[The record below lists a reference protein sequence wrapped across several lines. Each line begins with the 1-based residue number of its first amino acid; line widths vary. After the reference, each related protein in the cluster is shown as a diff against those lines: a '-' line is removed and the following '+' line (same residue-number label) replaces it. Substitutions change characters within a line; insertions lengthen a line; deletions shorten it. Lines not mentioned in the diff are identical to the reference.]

1 MTTPTVS
8 LVDVS
13 TYLPENRVSA
23 EYYANF
29 AGTDELREDLMFRA
43 PEYRHHVDK
52 DKSTFHECGNLFAAI
67 NDGQLTKGDVVMMA
81 GFAHAGDFAGTG
93 AVRWGGRT
101 K

>member
-29 AGTDELREDLMFRA
+29 AGD
-43 PEYRHHVDK
+43 
-52 DKSTFHECGNLFAAI
+52 FAA
-67 NDGQLTKGDVVMMA
+67 A
-81 GFAHAGDFAGTG
+81 A
-93 AVRWGGRT
+93 AVRRGGRT

>member
-13 TYLPENRVSA
+13 TNRPENRVSA
-23 EYYANF
+23 EYYASF
-29 AGTDELREDLMFRA
+29 ACD
-43 PEYRHHVDK
+43 
-52 DKSTFHECGNLFAAI
+52 FAA
-67 NDGQLTKGDVVMMA
+67 A
-81 GFAHAGDFAGTG
+81 A

>member
-1 MTTPTVS
+1 MEMTTPTVS

-29 AGTDELREDLMFRA
+29 ARTDELRE
-43 PEYRHHVDK
+43 
-52 DKSTFHECGNLFAAI
+52 NFAA
-67 NDGQLTKGDVVMMA
+67 A
-81 GFAHAGDFAGTG
+81 A

-101 K
+101 

>member
-1 MTTPTVS
+1 MEMTTPTVS

-29 AGTDELREDLMFRA
+29 AGTDELRDSLMFRA
-43 PEYRHHVDK
+43 PEYR
-52 DKSTFHECGNLFAAI
+52 
-67 NDGQLTKGDVVMMA
+67 
-81 GFAHAGDFAGTG
+81 
-93 AVRWGGRT
+93 GGRT